1 MKRSVLVIVV
11 CLVPSLTWAG
21 GENNGRGVRAVSLAN
36 SFVALADDPWTLR
49 HNAAGLAGISSTQG
63 SVFFVPQQFGLEEL
77 KTVAAVATIPF
88 SFGTIGAGIDQFGFS
103 LYKEMTVSLGI
114 GKRIDWGISG
124 GLTVNLH
131 RFSIQRY
138 GSSQQATVD
147 FGLLAE
153 ITDDARLGCSIKNI
167 WGATIGVTKD
177 PLPQVLHL
185 GASISPVSGLRV
197 VIEAEKDIRYPTI
210 AKVGVEQILFDILAL
225 RVGASNNPEKFS
237 GGFGIRYAMFEFGYA
252 GYSHSFLGWTHQ
264 IEIGVRLD

>member
-1 MKRSVLVIVV
+1 M
-11 CLVPSLTWAG
+11 
-21 GENNGRGVRAVSLAN
+21 RAISLAN

-49 HNAAGLAGISSTQG
+49 HNPGGLAGISSPRG
-63 SVFFVPQQFGLEEL
+63 AVFFVPQQFGLEEL
-77 KTVAAVATIPF
+77 KTVAATVTIPL

-103 LYKEMTVSLGI
+103 LYKEMTISLGI

-131 RFSIQRY
+131 RFSIERY
-138 GSSQQATVD
+138 GSTQQATVD
-147 FGLLAE
+147 LGLLAE
-153 ITDDARLGCSIKNI
+153 ITDYARLGCSIRNI
-167 WGATIGVTKD
+167 GGATIGATKD

-185 GASISPVSGLRV
+185 GASLNPVAGLRV
-197 VIEAEKDIRYPTI
+197 VIEAEKDIRYSTI
-210 AKVGVEQILFDILAL
+210 VKVGAEQMLFDVLAL

-252 GYSHSFLGWTHQ
+252 GYSHPFLGWTHQ